1 MNRNNDNSHTA
12 ADRADGCS
20 SRRDSLIAAGV
31 TLLVALGVFLFL
43 FWGEIG
49 FDRSQSVQASIPETV
64 PDEEEDELFLDPM
77 LLDPGEEQS
86 LMKDAAAA
94 PAQGMPEV
102 VPEPKQTRS
111 VVKSEPT
118 DQPRPA
124 PPKEKLV
131 ASTKPSPVKAV
142 PPKATDKE
150 VKKAQSRTAGAFSPD
165 NGQTHGR
172 NNSDGSTGSSTG
184 ISGHSDGWKFLGCP
198 RPDVKLRNK
207 TVVTVTV
214 TVNSRGEVTS
224 ASARG
229 GTSQLRAVCE
239 QAARKARW
247 QPVDSRKARTA
258 RGTITFT
265 ITPR

>member
-94 PAQGMPEV
+94 PAQGLPEV
-102 VPEPKQTRS
+102 VPEPK
-111 VVKSEPT
+111 
-118 DQPRPA
+118 
-124 PPKEKLV
+124 
-131 ASTKPSPVKAV
+131 
-142 PPKATDKE
+142 
-150 VKKAQSRTAGAFSPD
+150 
-165 NGQTHGR
+165 
-172 NNSDGSTGSSTG
+172 
-184 ISGHSDGWKFLGCP
+184 
-198 RPDVKLRNK
+198 
-207 TVVTVTV
+207 
-214 TVNSRGEVTS
+214 
-224 ASARG
+224 
-229 GTSQLRAVCE
+229 
-239 QAARKARW
+239 
-247 QPVDSRKARTA
+247 
-258 RGTITFT
+258 
-265 ITPR
+265 